1 MRGSA
6 AARPGRAAYGGT
18 GARPG
23 RCAEDRD
30 GKIMR
35 VPFGPKIQNRN
46 HIMLSVLHNI
56 HRNIPATG
64 G

>member
-30 GKIMR
+30 GTIMR
-35 VPFGPKIQNRN
+35 VPLGRKIQNRN
-46 HIMLSVLHNI
+46 HIMLSVLHNS
-56 HRNIPATG
+56 HKNIPATG